1 MDHSLAS
8 AFGIK
13 AGKMIISH
21 KPPITTCCFPIH
33 MVWHKPAFHAGNIV
47 RSASKH
53 KRIQSVS
60 CRSHAPALAPAPA
73 LAAVEAAASFEPSVW
88 GEFFI
93 HHEPQPLQAS
103 VKAI

>member
-1 MDHSLAS
+1 MDHGLAS

-13 AGKMIISH
+13 AGKMIISQ
-21 KPPITTCCFPIH
+21 KPPTTTCCFPIH
-33 MVWHKPAFHAGNIV
+33 MVWHKPAVAAGNIL

-60 CRSHAPALAPAPA
+60 CHSHAPALAPAP
-73 LAAVEAAASFEPSVW
+73 VEAAASFEPSVW

-103 VKAI
+103 VKTI